1 MKQHV
6 LESAKAYTAL
16 VVGIATAL
24 LGVYGPDT
32 QVGQVLTVVV
42 AVGGAIAVWTV
53 PNVTTSSQRILGKA
67 LYRNE
72 APTAE
77 RPGGMRG
84 TR

>member
-42 AVGGAIAVWTV
+42 AIGGAVAVWSV
-53 PNVTTSSQRILGKA
+53 PNASANKILGKA
-67 LYRNE
+67 FYGGTFSQHDENARRN
-72 APTAE
+72 
-77 RPGGMRG
+77 R
-84 TR
+84 

>member
-53 PNVTTSSQRILGKA
+53 PNATPPSAERILGKA
-67 LYRNE
+67 FH
-72 APTAE
+72 
-77 RPGGMRG
+77 GGTFSQHDENAR
-84 TR
+84 RH